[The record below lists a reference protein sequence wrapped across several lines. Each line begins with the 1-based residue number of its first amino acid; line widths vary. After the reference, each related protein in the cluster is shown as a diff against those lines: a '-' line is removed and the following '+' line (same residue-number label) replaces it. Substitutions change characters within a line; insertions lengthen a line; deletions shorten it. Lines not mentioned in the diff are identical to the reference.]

1 MLRNG
6 NENKLSKFPILP
18 YLPIIQMTREGT
30 FFWYFKTIFLTAE
43 FKVVIRSPKFNVS
56 ALSFLSFLF
65 FFPEKT
71 KLHPFGNC
79 EAFFSTSRWSF
90 KTQVFVG

>member
-65 FFPEKT
+65 FFPKKQNYT
-71 KLHPFGNC
+71 LLVI
-79 EAFFSTSRWSF
+79 ARLFFHKSL
-90 KTQVFVG
+90 VI